1 MGQFHWSPET
11 YLACMRIE
19 VPTFERLQDEVAAAS
34 DGVAAGKFLE
44 LGIGTG
50 ETALRVLDRHPGARL
65 LGVDSSGEMLEAARA
80 ALSGRDVDLR
90 RGRLEDPLPDGP
102 FDLIFSALTVHH
114 LDAAGKADLF
124 TRVARV
130 VRPGGRFVLGDLVVP
145 DDPADA
151 VTPLDADYDLPD
163 PLADQ
168 LQWLSEAGFT
178 AHPTWTHGDLAVV
191 AADYPAA

>member
-1 MGQFHWSPET
+1 
-11 YLACMRIE
+11 
-19 VPTFERLQDEVAAAS
+19 VAAAS